1 MGIESMIEVL
11 RHTIMIAGFVFVMML
26 VVEYINILT
35 SGAWRNRLAGS
46 PWGQYL
52 LASALGVLPGC
63 LGSFAVVAMY
73 SHRVVSIG
81 AVVAAM
87 IATSG
92 DESFVMLAMYPRRAV
107 LIFSGLFILGI
118 AAGALVDAIVKK
130 RNLGEALEC
139 EGLEIHEEHR
149 CSCYPSREILK
160 QWRECSPARGILA
173 IVLAAIIIAILLGQ
187 IGPPEWNWIR
197 QTLLVASLVALF
209 IVATVQD
216 HFLEEHLW
224 EHIAKKHMP
233 RIFLWTLGVLVI
245 LHVLTEHLQFD
256 LGELAGKGRFLLL
269 VIACLVGLIPQSG
282 PHMIFVTLFASG
294 SIPGS
299 ILLANS
305 IVQEGH
311 GMLPLL
317 AYSRRA
323 FFTIKIA
330 KFMIGIAV
338 GSALLLAGF

>member
-1 MGIESMIEVL
+1 MIEVL
-11 RHTIMIAGFVFVMML
+11 RHTVMIAGFVFVMML

-46 PWGQYL
+46 SWGQYL
-52 LASALGVLPGC
+52 FAAALGVLPGC
-63 LGSFAVVAMY
+63 LGAFAAVAMY
-73 SHRVVSIG
+73 SHRVISIG

-92 DESFVMLAMYPRRAV
+92 DESFVMLAMYPGRAV
-107 LIFSGLFILGI
+107 VVFAALFILGI
-118 AAGALVDAIVKK
+118 AAGALIDMIIKN
-130 RNLGEALEC
+130 RDLGESFGC

-149 CSCYPSREILK
+149 CSCFPRGEILK
-160 QWRECSPARGILA
+160 QWKECSPARGVLA

-187 IGPPEWNWIR
+187 IGPPEWNWIK
-197 QTLLVASLVALF
+197 QTLLIASAVALF
-209 IVATVQD
+209 IVATVHD

-233 RIFLWTLGVLVI
+233 HIFLWTLGVLTI
-245 LHVLTEHLQFD
+245 LYVLTEHLSFD
-256 LGELAGKGRFLLL
+256 IGDLAGRGMFLLL

-282 PHMIFVTLFASG
+282 PHMVFVTLFASG
-294 SIPGS
+294 KIPGS
-299 ILLANS
+299 ILLASS
-305 IVQEGH
+305 IVQDGH

-323 FFTIKIA
+323 FFTIKIIKLA
-330 KFMIGIAV
+330 IGMAA